1 VGRDSVTLIALGAVH
16 PFIAACAL
24 VGILTVFIRV
34 TDGAALQARLLA
46 VAGVIAINTDLNL
59 N

>member
-1 VGRDSVTLIALGAVH
+1 
-16 PFIAACAL
+16 
-24 VGILTVFIRV
+24 VGIRTVFIRV

-46 VAGVIAINTDLNL
+46 VAGVIAINTDLNF